1 MTLVHHNPL
10 NLLRALAVLAVFCHH
25 FQHYAGFPIPYLGT
39 VGGLLGVQLFFL
51 VSGYLIVQSA
61 SRQHWAR
68 FLVGRAFRIFPVYW
82 VALVFLIFIAN
93 NGSNKPLDGDWPYF
107 FATFFALS
115 HFFPYAAG
123 RFDVFTVGWTL
134 TVEWTWYLLAPLL
147 VWGAAC
153 AARRG
158 VPALRYWSL
167 AAAVSLGVSVA
178 WVLVAQSGRLDGLYA
193 ASFAKLGLAPN
204 EHLRTAFLVA
214 AAPAQWVF
222 FLLGVLLWVARDAL
236 ARWPTPVVG
245 AVALVF
251 LVRPAWWPQLLGFDP
266 SIATGLGL
274 CAVFLL
280 ALRLPARWENALP
293 LRWAQRLGDW
303 SYPIYLL
310 HVPVLLFWQRNGF
323 PLGAS
328 ALLGCVFMTL
338 ALSAALHHAV
348 ENPGRRLGV
357 KLLERQTKTPKTG

>member
-1 MTLVHHNPL
+1 MLVHHNPL
-10 NLLRALAVLAVFCHH
+10 NLLRALAVVAVFCHH
-25 FQHYAGFPIPYLGT
+25 FQHYAAFPIPYLGT

-82 VALVFLIFIAN
+82 VALLFLVFAAN
-93 NGSNKPLDGDWPYF
+93 NQENMPLAGDWPYF

-147 VWGAAC
+147 VWGAAFTG
-153 AARRG
+153 RRG
-158 VPALRYWSL
+158 MPALHYWCL
-167 AAAVSLGVSVA
+167 AAAVGLGVSVA

-222 FLLGVLLWVARDAL
+222 FLLGVLLWVTRDAL
-236 ARWPTPVVG
+236 ARVPTLAVC
-245 AVALVF
+245 AVAL
-251 LVRPAWWPQLLGFDP
+251 LLLAQPAWWPRLLGFDP

-280 ALRLPARWENALP
+280 ALRLPPRWENAMP
-293 LRWAQRLGDW
+293 LRWVHRVGDW

-310 HVPVLLFWQRNGF
+310 HVPVILFWLRHGF
-323 PLGAS
+323 APGAS
-328 ALLGCVFMTL
+328 ALPGCIFLTL

-348 ENPGRRLGV
+348 ENPGRRLGAR
-357 KLLERQTKTPKTG
+357 LLERRTTAQQTG